1 MGSITKTSRVDKAT
15 GKTVTVHR
23 AYIRREGFASKS
35 KVCATV
41 TEAKKWI
48 RDNESAATL
57 TKGSGGKTF
66 SKLIEDFVLAPA
78 GKGTKYWEP
87 AHLEFWQS
95 QIGGMK
101 ISEISRGD
109 INAAKAKLQNKFGL
123 LNTPNGV
130 RLTTAK
136 ITPATVNRYL
146 ASLASVFN
154 YALQHDIIDTHPMKG
169 GKVSKL
175 TEGAGRTRIL
185 TPAEEAALMSAANT
199 SSWPMMP
206 LFFRVMVTTAARK
219 SEVLKLRWR
228 DVRLDESVAIVGK
241 TKNGEARALPLVD
254 DVREALAAVSKVRP
268 LHSDFVFYDP
278 KHPERPKN
286 VDSVWKTCR
295 AAAGLL
301 NDRDDKLDC
310 VVLHTTRHTGVT
322 KMLRGGANVAQA
334 AAVSG
339 HKTLSML
346 NRYSHLS
353 AQDSVDLAKRLLAG

>member
-1 MGSITKTSRVDKAT
+1 MGSITKTKRVDKAT
-15 GKTVTVHR
+15 GKTVTIHR

-41 TEAKKWI
+41 TEAKAWI
-48 RDNESAATL
+48 RDNEAEATL
-57 TKGSGGKTF
+57 TKGSTGKTL
-66 SKLIEDFVLAPA
+66 SKLIDDFVITPA
-78 GKGTKYWEP
+78 GKGTKYWEA
-87 AHLEFWQS
+87 AHLEFWKA

-101 ISEISRGD
+101 VSEISRGD
-109 INAAKAKLQNKFGL
+109 INAAKAKLQNKFGMT
-123 LNTPNGV
+123 NTPNGV
-130 RLTTAK
+130 RQTTSLL
-136 ITPATVNRYL
+136 TPATVNRYL

-154 YALQHDIIDTHPMKG
+154 YAVQNEIIDNHPMKG

-175 TEGAGRTRIL
+175 TESAGRTRIL
-185 TPAEEAALMSAANT
+185 TPAEESALMLAAGS
-199 SSWPMMP
+199 SSWPMMA
-206 LFFRVMVTTAARK
+206 LFLRTMVTTAARK

-228 DVRLDESVAIVGK
+228 DVRFDESVALVGK

-254 DVREALAAVSKVRP
+254 DVRESLQALSKVR
-268 LHSDFVFYDP
+268 LLNSDFVFYDP

-295 AAAGLL
+295 ANAGLL